1 MMIVVEREA
10 SIEINLDEPIGK
22 VNPFVLGQFIEHF
35 PRQIY
40 GGIYEEGSPHSDSD
54 GYRLDVEKAL
64 KDLEVPVLRW
74 PGGNYA
80 SGYHWKWGA
89 GPKNERV
96 ARKNPV
102 WDEFESHHFGTTE
115 FIEHCRRIGTE
126 PMICV
131 GVGSS
136 DENPTPE
143 EAAAWVRYCNAVSG
157 PEAELRATAG
167 YPKPLNV
174 KWWGLGN
181 ECWGSWQIG
190 YYKNG
195 ADYAKDA
202 LEFIKVMKNSDAS
215 LKFVAVGADPSSFV
229 SRWNTQLLSNDEF
242 SREIDVLAWHHY
254 LQIGDPDERISHI
267 KASIGLRK
275 VERKIRRVIREIQSA
290 CKRIGREE
298 LIQIAITEWNEYGW
312 IHSPWTTD
320 INEKNK
326 APEQYDL
333 AHALYTAGFL
343 NIILRN
349 AANVSMANYSPV
361 VNTRGL
367 IYADN
372 RGVLLRST
380 YFVFQMYKPCTEGVS
395 LLTQIESP
403 KLEDSTALALD
414 VTAVKVG
421 DNRVYLFIVNRAL
434 EDLPCQITLS
444 DFEVKSSSGTILTA
458 ESLKSYNSFE
468 NPNTLIPREFEVN
481 VSGEIFKISFP
492 KHSLSVLLLE

>member
-1 MMIVVEREA
+1 L
-10 SIEINLDEPIGK
+10 INLNESIGK

-40 GGIYEEGSPHSDSD
+40 GGIYEEGSPHSDSK

-64 KDLEVPVLRW
+64 KDLEPPILRW
-74 PGGNYA
+74 PGGNYT

-115 FIEHCRRIGTE
+115 FVEHCRRIGTE

-131 GVGSS
+131 GVGNNE
-136 DENPTPE
+136 ENPTPE
-143 EAAAWVRYCNAVSG
+143 EAAAWVRYCNAVNG
-157 PEAELRATAG
+157 PEAELRAKAG
-167 YPKPLNV
+167 YPEPLNV

-181 ECWGSWQIG
+181 ECWGQWQIG

-195 ADYAKDA
+195 KDYGKDA
-202 LEFIKVMKNSDAS
+202 LEFINAMKKSDAS
-215 LKFVAVGADPSSFV
+215 LKFVAVGADPSFLT
-229 SRWNTQLLSNDEF
+229 RWNLQLLSNDDIV
-242 SREIDVLAWHHY
+242 REVDAFAWHHY
-254 LQIGDPDERISHI
+254 LQIGDPDERISHLY
-267 KASIGLRK
+267 ATLGLRK
-275 VERKIRRVIREIQSA
+275 VDRRLRILIKDIQNA
-290 CKRIGREE
+290 CKRIGRAD

-320 INEKNK
+320 VNERNK

-343 NIILRN
+343 NIILRK
-349 AANVSMANYSPV
+349 AANISVANYSPV

-367 IYADN
+367 IYADD

-380 YFVFQMYKPCTEGVS
+380 YFVYQMYKPCTEGS
-395 LLTQIESP
+395 SILTQIESP

-414 VTAVKVG
+414 VAVVKVG
-421 DNRVYLFIVNRAL
+421 ENKIYLFVVNRAL
-434 EDLPCQITLS
+434 EDLTCQIIIP
-444 DFEVKSSSGTILTA
+444 DFNVKSSSGTILTA

-468 NPNTLIPREFEVN
+468 NPNMIIPREFKVN
-481 VSGEIFKISFP
+481 VSGENFKIEFP
-492 KHSLSVLLLE
+492 KHSFSVTLLE

>member
-1 MMIVVEREA
+1 MFEREA
-10 SIEINLDEPIGK
+10 SIKINLHESLGK
-22 VNPFVLGQFIEHF
+22 INPFVLGQFIEHF

-40 GGIYEEGSPHSDSD
+40 GGIYEEGSPYSDSQ
-54 GYRLDVEKAL
+54 GFRLDVEKAL
-64 KDLEVPVLRW
+64 KDLEPPILRW
-74 PGGNYA
+74 PGGNYT

-102 WDEFESHHFGTTE
+102 WDEHESHHFGTTE

-131 GVGSS
+131 GVGNS

-143 EAAAWVRYCNAVSG
+143 EAAAWVRYCNAVNG
-157 PEAELRATAG
+157 PEAELRVKAG
-167 YPKPLNV
+167 YPESLNV

-195 ADYAKDA
+195 EDYAKDA
-202 LEFIKVMKNSDAS
+202 LEFIKTMKKSDTS
-215 LKFVAVGADPSSFV
+215 LKFVAVGADPNSFV
-229 SRWNTQLLSNDEF
+229 TRWNRQLLSNDDLVK
-242 SREIDVLAWHHY
+242 EIDFLAWHHY

-275 VERKIRRVIREIQSA
+275 IERKLRRIIREIKTA
-290 CKRIGREE
+290 CKRVGRDD

-320 INEKNK
+320 INDRNK

-343 NIILRN
+343 NMILRM
-349 AANVSMANYSPV
+349 AANISMANYSPM
-361 VNTRGL
+361 VNTRGIL
-367 IYADN
+367 YADS

-380 YFVFQMYKPCTEGVS
+380 YFVFQMYKPCAGGS
-395 LLTQIESP
+395 SILTRVECP
-403 KLEDSTALALD
+403 KLEDSTVLAFD
-414 VTAVKVG
+414 IAAVKVG
-421 DNRVYLFIVNRAL
+421 NKKVYLFVVNRAL
-434 EDLPCQITLS
+434 EDLTCQIKIPG
-444 DFEVKSSSGTILTA
+444 FVVNSSSGKILSA
-458 ESLKSYNSFE
+458 KSLKSYNSFK
-468 NPNTLIPREFEVN
+468 NPGTVIPKDFDVN
-481 VSGEIFKISFP
+481 VSGEEFIISFP
-492 KHSLSVLLLE
+492 KHSLTVLLLE

>member
-1 MMIVVEREA
+1 MVEREA
-10 SIEINLDEPIGK
+10 SIHIYLNESLGK
-22 VNPFVLGQFIEHF
+22 INPFVLGQFIEHF

-40 GGIYEEGSPHSDSD
+40 GGIYEEGSPHSDSN
-54 GYRLDVEKAL
+54 GYRLDVEIVL
-64 KDLEVPVLRW
+64 KDLEVPILRW

-96 ARKNPV
+96 VRKNPV

-115 FIEHCRRIGTE
+115 FIEHCRRIGAE

-131 GVGSS
+131 GVGGS

-143 EAAAWVRYCNAVSG
+143 EAAAWVCYCNADTG
-157 PEAELRATAG
+157 PEAELRAKTG
-167 YPKPLNV
+167 YSEPLNV

-181 ECWGSWQIG
+181 ECWGEWQIG

-195 ADYAKDA
+195 KDYGKHA
-202 LEFIKVMKNSDAS
+202 LEFIKAMKKFDAS
-215 LKFVAVGADPSSFV
+215 LKFVAVGADPNYI
-229 SRWNTQLLSNDEF
+229 SRWNTQLLSNKDIA
-242 SREIDVLAWHHY
+242 REIDALAWHHY
-254 LQIGDPDERISHI
+254 LQGPDKRISHAE
-267 KASIGLRK
+267 ASLALKK
-275 VERKIRRVIREIQSA
+275 VERKLDRLIREIKKA
-290 CKRIGREE
+290 CKRIGRVD

-320 INEKNK
+320 VNEENK

-343 NIILRN
+343 NIILRK
-349 AANVSMANYSPV
+349 AANISMANYSPV

-367 IYADN
+367 IYADD

-380 YFVFQMYKPCTEGVS
+380 YFVYQMYKPCTEGFS
-395 LLTQIESP
+395 ILTQIECP
-403 KLEDSTALALD
+403 KLDDSTTFALD
-414 VTAVKVG
+414 VAAVKVG
-421 DNRVYLFIVNRAL
+421 DNRVYLFVVNRAL
-434 EDLPCQITLS
+434 EDLTCQITLPG
-444 DFEVKSSSGTILTA
+444 FIVKSSSGTILTA

-468 NPNTLIPREFEVN
+468 HPDTIIPREIEVN
-481 VSGEIFKISFP
+481 VSDEMFKISFP
-492 KHSLSVLLLE
+492 KHSLSVLLLDRVRSRK

>member
-1 MMIVVEREA
+1 MVEQES
-10 SIEINLDEPIGK
+10 SILINLNESIGEI
-22 VNPFVLGQFIEHF
+22 NPFVLGQFIEHF

-40 GGIYEEGSPHSDSD
+40 GGIYEEGSPNSDSN

-64 KDLEVPVLRW
+64 KDLEVPILRW

-89 GPKNERV
+89 GPINERI

-115 FIEHCRRIGTE
+115 FIEHCHRIGTE

-136 DENPTPE
+136 DENPTPQ
-143 EAAAWVRYCNAVSG
+143 EAAAWVRYCNAVNG
-157 PEAELRATAG
+157 PEAELRVKAG
-167 YPKPLNV
+167 YPEPLNV

-181 ECWGSWQIG
+181 ECWGPWQIG

-195 ADYAKDA
+195 EDYAKDA
-202 LEFIKVMKNSDAS
+202 LEFIKVMKKSDDS
-215 LKFVAVGADPSSFV
+215 LKFVAVGTDPGLFV
-229 SRWNTQLLSNDEF
+229 QRWNKQLLSNDDIV
-242 SREIDVLAWHHY
+242 RQIDALAWHHY
-254 LQIGDPDERISHI
+254 LQIGDPNERISHVS
-267 KASIGLRK
+267 ASVGLRK
-275 VERKIRRVIREIQSA
+275 VDRKLRRVIREIQKA
-290 CKRIGREE
+290 CTRTGRDN

-312 IHSPWTTD
+312 IHNPWTTD
-320 INEKNK
+320 VNERNK

-343 NIILRN
+343 NIIMRK
-349 AANVSMANYSPV
+349 AANISMANYSPV

-380 YFVFQMYKPCTEGVS
+380 YFVYQMYKPCTEGFS
-395 LLTQIESP
+395 ILTQVECP
-403 KLEDSTALALD
+403 KLENSTALALD
-414 VTAVKVG
+414 VAAVKVD
-421 DNRVYLFIVNRAL
+421 DNRVYLFITNRAL
-434 EDLPCQITLS
+434 EDLPCQINIP
-444 DFEVKSSSGTILTA
+444 DFDVKSSSGTILTA

-468 NPNTLIPREFEVN
+468 NPLNNHTRYKNGCLN
-481 VSGEIFKISFP
+481 
-492 KHSLSVLLLE
+492 H

>member
-1 MMIVVEREA
+1 MES
-10 SIEINLDEPIGK
+10 SIQIYLKEPIGK
-22 VNPFVLGQFIEHF
+22 INPFVLGQFIEHF

-40 GGIYEEGSPHSDSD
+40 GGIYEEGSPHSDSN

-64 KDLEVPVLRW
+64 KDLDIPVIRW

-115 FIEHCRRIGTE
+115 FIEHCRRIGAE
-126 PMICV
+126 PSICV
-131 GVGSS
+131 GVGCSN
-136 DENPTPE
+136 ENPTPE
-143 EAAAWVRYCNAVSG
+143 EAAAWVHYCNAVNG
-157 PEAELRATAG
+157 PEAELRAKAG
-167 YPKPLNV
+167 QPHPLNV

-195 ADYAKDA
+195 EDYGKDA
-202 LEFIKVMKNSDAS
+202 LEFIKAMKKSDAS
-215 LKFVAVGADPSSFV
+215 LKFVAVGADPRFSLS
-229 SRWNTQLLSNDEF
+229 WNKQLLSNDDLA
-242 SREIDVLAWHHY
+242 REIDALAWHHY
-254 LQIGDPDERISHI
+254 LQIGDPDERISHV

-275 VERKIRRVIREIQSA
+275 VERRSRRLIREIQSA
-290 CKRIGREE
+290 CKRIGRDDV
-298 LIQIAITEWNEYGW
+298 IQIAITEWNEYGW

-343 NIILRN
+343 NIILRK
-349 AANVSMANYSPV
+349 AANISMANYSPV

-367 IYADN
+367 IYADE
-372 RGVLLRST
+372 RGILLRST
-380 YFVFQMYKPCTEGVS
+380 YYVYQMYKPCTEGFS
-395 LLTQIESP
+395 ILTQIDGP

-414 VTAVKVG
+414 VAAVKVD
-421 DNRVYLFIVNRAL
+421 DNRVYLFVVNRAL
-434 EDLPCQITLS
+434 EDLTFHITIT
-444 DFEVKSSSGTILTA
+444 DFDVKSSSGTILTA

-468 NPNTLIPREFEVN
+468 NPDTVIPREFEVN
-481 VSGEIFKISFP
+481 VSGEKFKISFP
-492 KHSLSVLLLE
+492 KYSLSVLLLE

>member
-1 MMIVVEREA
+1 MIIVLEQES
-10 SIEINLDEPIGK
+10 SIQINLNESIGK
-22 VNPFVLGQFIEHF
+22 INPFVLGQFIEHF

-40 GGIYEEGSPHSDSD
+40 GGIYEEGSPHSDSN

-64 KDLEVPVLRW
+64 KDLEPPILRW
-74 PGGNYA
+74 PGGNYT

-131 GVGSS
+131 GVGCSN
-136 DENPTPE
+136 ENPTPE
-143 EAAAWVRYCNAVSG
+143 EAAAWVRYCNAVNG
-157 PEAELRATAG
+157 PEAELRVKAG
-167 YPKPLNV
+167 YPEPMNV

-181 ECWGSWQIG
+181 ECWGPWQIG

-195 ADYAKDA
+195 EDYAKDA
-202 LEFIKVMKNSDAS
+202 LEFIKTMKKSDAS
-215 LKFVAVGADPSSFV
+215 LKFVAVGVDPSVFHP
-229 SRWNTQLLSNDEF
+229 RWNKQLLSNDDLV
-242 SREIDVLAWHHY
+242 REIDALAWHHY
-254 LQIGDPDERISHI
+254 LQIGDPDERISHVE
-267 KASIGLRK
+267 ASIGLRK
-275 VERKIRRVIREIQSA
+275 VERKLMRVIREIQNA
-290 CKRIGREE
+290 CIRIGRDD

-320 INEKNK
+320 INDKNK

-343 NIILRN
+343 NIILRKS
-349 AANVSMANYSPV
+349 ANISMANYSPV

-367 IYADN
+367 IYADE

-395 LLTQIESP
+395 ILTQIECP

-414 VTAVKVG
+414 VAAVKIG
-421 DNRVYLFIVNRAL
+421 DNRVYLFVVNRAF
-434 EDLPCQITLS
+434 EDVACQITIP
-444 DFEVKSSSGTILTA
+444 DFAVRASSGTILTA
-458 ESLKSYNSFE
+458 ESLKSYNNFE
-468 NPNTLIPREFEVN
+468 NPGTVIPREFEVN
-481 VSGEIFKISFP
+481 VSGKEFSISFP
-492 KHSLSVLLLE
+492 KHSLSVLLFE

>member
-1 MMIVVEREA
+1 MVRLES
-10 SIEINLDEPIGK
+10 SIQINLNESIGK
-22 VNPFVLGQFIEHF
+22 INPFVLGQFIEHF

-40 GGIYEEGSPHSDSD
+40 GGIYEEGSPHSDAN

-64 KDLEVPVLRW
+64 RNLWPPILRW

-89 GPKNERV
+89 GPKNERI

-115 FIEHCRRIGTE
+115 FIEHCQRIGAE
-126 PMICV
+126 PLICV
-131 GVGSS
+131 GVGRS

-143 EAAAWVRYCNAVSG
+143 EAAAWVRYCNAVNG
-157 PEAELRATAG
+157 PEAELRAKAG
-167 YPKPLNV
+167 HPQLLNA
-174 KWWGLGN
+174 KWWCLGN
-181 ECWGSWQIG
+181 ECWGPWQIG

-195 ADYAKDA
+195 EDYGKDA
-202 LEFIKVMKNSDAS
+202 LEFIKTMKKSDDS
-215 LKFVAVGADPSSFV
+215 LKFVAVGADPHFLPGITT
-229 SRWNTQLLSNDEF
+229 RWNKQLLSNDDLV
-242 SREIDVLAWHHY
+242 REIDALAWHHY
-254 LQIGDPDERISHI
+254 LQIGDPDDRISHI
-267 KASIGLRK
+267 EASVGLRK
-275 VERKIRRVIREIQSA
+275 VERKLGRAIKEIQKA
-290 CKRIGREE
+290 CKRIGRDD

-333 AHALYTAGFL
+333 AHALFTAGFL
-343 NIILRN
+343 NIILRK
-349 AANVSMANYSPV
+349 AANILMANYSPV

-380 YFVFQMYKPCTEGVS
+380 YSVYQMYKPCAGGSSILAQVDCPN
-395 LLTQIESP
+395 I
-403 KLEDSTALALD
+403 EDSNVYALD
-414 VTAVKVG
+414 VAAVKTG
-421 DNRVYLFIVNRAL
+421 ENKIYLFVVNRAL
-434 EDLPCQITLS
+434 EDLACQIS
-444 DFEVKSSSGTILTA
+444 IPGFAVKSSSGTILTA

-468 NPNTLIPREFEVN
+468 NPNTIIPREFDVN
-481 VSGEIFKISFP
+481 VSGEEFKISFP
-492 KHSLSVLLLE
+492 KYSLSVLLLK

>member
-1 MMIVVEREA
+1 MIKMVGLES
-10 SIEINLDEPIGK
+10 SIQINLNESIGK
-22 VNPFVLGQFIEHF
+22 INPFVLGQFIEHF

-40 GGIYEEGSPHSDSD
+40 GGIYEEGSVHSDSN

-64 KDLEVPVLRW
+64 KDLEPPILRW

-89 GPKNERV
+89 GPKNERI
-96 ARKNPV
+96 ARKNPH

-115 FIEHCRRIGTE
+115 FVEHCRRIGAE
-126 PMICV
+126 PLICV
-131 GVGSS
+131 GVGNS

-143 EAAAWVRYCNAVSG
+143 EAATWVRYCNAVNG
-157 PEAELRATAG
+157 LEAELRAKAG
-167 YPKPLNV
+167 YPEPLNV

-190 YYKNG
+190 NYKNG
-195 ADYAKDA
+195 EDYGKDA
-202 LEFIKVMKNSDAS
+202 LEFIKAMKKSDAS
-215 LKFVAVGADPSSFV
+215 LKFVAVGADPISMLPA
-229 SRWNTQLLSNDEF
+229 WNKQLLSNDILA
-242 SREIDVLAWHHY
+242 REIDALAWHHY
-254 LQIGDPDERISHI
+254 LQIGDPEERISHVD
-267 KASIGLRK
+267 ASSGLRK
-275 VERKIRRVIREIQSA
+275 VERKLSKVIRVIQDA
-290 CKRIGREE
+290 CKRIGRDN
-298 LIQIAITEWNEYGW
+298 LIQIAIDEWNEYGW

-343 NIILRN
+343 NIILRY
-349 AANVSMANYSPV
+349 AANILMANYSPV

-380 YFVFQMYKPCTEGVS
+380 YFVYQMYKPCAGGSSILAQVD
-395 LLTQIESP
+395 SP
-403 KLEDSTALALD
+403 NIEDSNLYALD
-414 VTAVKVG
+414 VAAVKVG
-421 DNRVYLFIVNRAL
+421 DNGVYLFVVNRAL
-434 EDLPCQITLS
+434 EDLICQIRIPG
-444 DFEVKSSSGTILTA
+444 FVVNSSSGTILTA

-468 NPNTLIPREFEVN
+468 NPNTIIPREFDVN
-481 VSGEIFKISFP
+481 VSDEEFKISFP
-492 KHSLSVLLLE
+492 KYSLSVLLLK